1 MQKTVTNLLTKIS
14 KARDILATGDKNE
27 IYKHLYLF
35 LNIEND
41 VKIQVSKYIKHASH
55 ELDFN
60 YHDLQELSDEIY
72 SFIQNYQQKF
82 LFTKYYKQ
90 VEKLAPIDDKVLK
103 SLNQEI
109 GKEMTLDTELRSV
122 YKTLAYLALI
132 IFLWSETDEKK
143 PFDVQITELIRSFI

>member
-35 LNIEND
+35 SNIEQD

-82 LFTKYYKQ
+82 LFSKYYKQ
-90 VEKLAPIDDKVLK
+90 VEKLSPIDDKVFKEL
-103 SLNQEI
+103 SLAI
-109 GKEMTLDTELRSV
+109 GQEMTIDTELRAV
-122 YKTLAYLALI
+122 YKTLGYLALVV
-132 IFLWSETDEKK
+132 FLWAETDEKK
-143 PFDVQITELIRSFI
+143 PFDVQLTELIRSFI